1 VAPSSSGSDPN
12 EPTDDAG
19 RVRRLAELLWQR
31 VERVRERAER
41 EAQRLAQLVD
51 AYGDSLGRPPL
62 EAPAGSGESGELEEF
77 RSPQV
82 PETEEPASASE
93 SSANEEGEERNKTAI
108 ATADGVEQR
117 EALATDILEVFREK
131 RSSKLRSGGHERV
144 IRLAIYDLAVGRFG
158 KQPDFGLLKRP
169 HDRFDQLRHEFFEI
183 FFAHAHHLAPDA
195 GSG

>member
-1 VAPSSSGSDPN
+1 M
-12 EPTDDAG
+12 
-19 RVRRLAELLWQR
+19 
-31 VERVRERAER
+31 
-41 EAQRLAQLVD
+41 
-51 AYGDSLGRPPL
+51 

-144 IRLAIYDLAVGRFG
+144 IRLAIYDLAVGASASSRT
-158 KQPDFGLLKRP
+158 
-169 HDRFDQLRHEFFEI
+169 
-183 FFAHAHHLAPDA
+183 
-195 GSG
+195 SGF